1 MVLVWLTGIVLGAVI
16 GYSYA
21 LQILLCD
28 QWVVS
33 MFIGQEVGFAK

>member
-1 MVLVWLTGIVLGAVI
+1 MIVYLAGIATGVFL

-28 QWVVS
+28 QQVVS
-33 MFIGQEVGFAK
+33 MFIGQEVGFVK